1 MRVKILLLL
10 LILTTGCT
18 KKALK
23 LPKSH
28 VKAATEVLNN
38 SSIWIFFSLKDK
50 DTIAMLNRNNSIST
64 TNWLF
69 NIDRRLKLKQLY
81 KPLKKILIKRQKV
94 SPHHV
99 EGLKSYF
106 SFADTLDLRNKFL
119 AFNLT
124 DIQYK
129 KPSLKDSSLLIF
141 EFYKPHFTLNKQAFK
156 YSQFDSIVAINS
168 QKLTKSQFYYDDN
181 LSYNDYLKIKILLHK
196 SPFLKGVQITTD
208 FYFK

>member
-1 MRVKILLLL
+1 MSVKILLLL
-10 LILTTGCT
+10 LILTSGCT
-18 KKALK
+18 QKTLK
-23 LPKSH
+23 LPKAH
-28 VKAATEVLNN
+28 AKTTTEVLNN
-38 SSIWIFFSLKDK
+38 SSIWIFYTVKNQ
-50 DTIAMLNRNNSIST
+50 DTIASLNRNNSIST

-99 EGLKSYF
+99 DGLKNYF

-119 AFNLT
+119 AFNLK

-129 KPSLKDSSLLIF
+129 TPLLKDSSQLIF
-141 EFYKPHFTLNKQAFK
+141 EFQKAYFTLNKQAFK
-156 YSQFDSIVAINS
+156 YSQFDSIASLNR
-168 QKLTKSQFYYDDN
+168 QKTNESQFYYNEN
-181 LSYNDYLKIKILLHK
+181 LSYDNYLKVKILLYK
-196 SPFLKGVQITTD
+196 SPFFKGVHSTTD

>member
-1 MRVKILLLL
+1 MNLKNLLLL
-10 LILTTGCT
+10 LILTTGCAQKT
-18 KKALK
+18 LK
-23 LPKSH
+23 LPKAH
-28 VKAATEVLNN
+28 AKTTTEVLNN
-38 SSIWIFFSLKDK
+38 SNIWIFYTVKNH
-50 DTIAMLNRNNSIST
+50 DTIASLNRNNSIST

-81 KPLKKILIKRQKV
+81 KPLNKILIKRQKV

-99 EGLKSYF
+99 EGLKNYF

-119 AFNLT
+119 EFNLT

-129 KPSLKDSSLLIF
+129 TPHLKDSLLIF
-141 EFYKPHFTLNKQAFK
+141 EFYKPHFTLNKQPFK
-156 YSQFDSIVAINS
+156 YSQFDSIVALNS
-168 QKLTKSQFYYDDN
+168 KKLAKSQFYYNDN

-196 SPFLKGVQITTD
+196 SSFLKGVQITTD